1 MGDQAMKALPP
12 TSHAHTV
19 IYALSEASPLTLT
32 TLQSCTINQTSSQ
45 TQEPVRDILQSSHT
59 MVKTMKYHHVYSAA
73 RKKDQWEA
81 SVSIAFTLTFPCIDY
96 TLIGSMLPLIL
107 SRRLK
112 KHHSLPSVYSRST
125 SRSKK
130 GW

>member
-32 TLQSCTINQTSSQ
+32 TLQSCTINQTSSP

-59 MVKTMKYHHVYSAA
+59 MVKTMTAEVPSCL
-73 RKKDQWEA
+73 QCSQEE
-81 SVSIAFTLTFPCIDY
+81 
-96 TLIGSMLPLIL
+96 GSMGSFSIN
-107 SRRLK
+107 SF
-112 KHHSLPSVYSRST
+112 YSDISMH
-125 SRSKK
+125 
-130 GW
+130 